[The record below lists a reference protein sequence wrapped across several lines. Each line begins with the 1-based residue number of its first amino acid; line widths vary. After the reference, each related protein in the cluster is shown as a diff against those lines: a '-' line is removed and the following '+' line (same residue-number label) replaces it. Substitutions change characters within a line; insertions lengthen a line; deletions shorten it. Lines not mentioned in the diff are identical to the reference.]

1 MGIFRDTT
9 VDTQVFNN
17 HIRNMQRK
25 PIKTQLSAIA
35 GALSQ
40 TQPSLMQ
47 LNHIKTSKDA
57 TLHQTSEINSNMS
70 NLLMVQVV
78 FLVKTPHTYDIS
90 INN

>member
-1 MGIFRDTT
+1 MEIFRDTT

-25 PIKTQLSAIA
+25 PVKTQLSAIA

-57 TLHQTSEINSNMS
+57 TLHQTSEINSN
-70 NLLMVQVV
+70 LLMAQVM
-78 FLVKTPHTYDIS
+78 FLIKIPHTYYNS